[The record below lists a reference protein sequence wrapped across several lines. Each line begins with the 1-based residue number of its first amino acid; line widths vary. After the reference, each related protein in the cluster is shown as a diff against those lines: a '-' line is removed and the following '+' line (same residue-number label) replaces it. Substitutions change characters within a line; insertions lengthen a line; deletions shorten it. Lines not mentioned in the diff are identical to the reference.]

1 MSTAFDSPQL
11 AATILAALPVAVT
24 RCSAD
29 LRYLWVS
36 DRYAEWLGIPA
47 TQIVGRRIIDVL
59 GEQGLEGI
67 RPYVEAVLLGK
78 RVEYEQEIRLNHL
91 GQRWIRAEYSPTLD
105 ASGTVDGWVAWVFD
119 VTDRK
124 RAEARLSDAHAAL
137 ARLFE
142 LSVMPGGAPAIPAL
156 LEAVADTAIAVMDAD
171 MGTVQLYDEATDS
184 LSSIAAHRGFG
195 RPFLDHFAVVHGR
208 NAACG
213 EAMRRREQ
221 VIVED
226 VSTSSLWD
234 DPSLRVLEA
243 AGVRA
248 VQSTLMMS
256 RQGHLLG
263 VISTHWKAPKRPDP
277 ERLRTLEI
285 VARQAA
291 DALEHRRQEV
301 RLLQADRRKDEFLAM
316 LGHELR
322 NPLAPIVIA
331 TEVMALR
338 GAGALEEE
346 RKIIERQAKHMVRL
360 VDDLLDVSRI
370 TRGKIELRQVPTAL
384 AEIVWK
390 AAEMASPLLEDRSH
404 RLTIEVPSEL
414 IIDVDPARMV
424 QVVANLLT
432 NAATYSEPGELVS
445 VTSEATDETVTLR
458 VADTGIGIAPRML
471 PLVFNP
477 FIQEEQSLD
486 RSRGGLGLGLAI
498 VKSLVELH
506 GGSVYARSEGPGR
519 GSEFGFSLARSRRKE
534 PGVAGSSTVAIQ
546 RAAHG
551 TRTLIVDDNEDMAQA
566 LAAALT
572 ALGYEVRTAH
582 DGPQALRIVEQFRPT
597 VALLDIGLPAMDG
610 YELARRLRQ
619 LPGLSDIRLIAV
631 SGYGESPAVQL
642 LSSEAGFE
650 AHLVKPMQVEAID
663 ELLRAQV
670 GK

>member
-1 MSTAFDSPQL
+1 
-11 AATILAALPVAVT
+11 
-24 RCSAD
+24 
-29 LRYLWVS
+29 
-36 DRYAEWLGIPA
+36 
-47 TQIVGRRIIDVL
+47 
-59 GEQGLEGI
+59 
-67 RPYVEAVLLGK
+67 
-78 RVEYEQEIRLNHL
+78 
-91 GQRWIRAEYSPTLD
+91 
-105 ASGTVDGWVAWVFD
+105 
-119 VTDRK
+119 
-124 RAEARLSDAHAAL
+124 
-137 ARLFE
+137 
-142 LSVMPGGAPAIPAL
+142 
-156 LEAVADTAIAVMDAD
+156 
-171 MGTVQLYDEATDS
+171 
-184 LSSIAAHRGFG
+184 
-195 RPFLDHFAVVHGR
+195 
-208 NAACG
+208 
-213 EAMRRREQ
+213 
-221 VIVED
+221 
-226 VSTSSLWD
+226 
-234 DPSLRVLEA
+234 
-243 AGVRA
+243 
-248 VQSTLMMS
+248 
-256 RQGHLLG
+256 
-263 VISTHWKAPKRPDP
+263 
-277 ERLRTLEI
+277 
-285 VARQAA
+285 
-291 DALEHRRQEV
+291 
-301 RLLQADRRKDEFLAM
+301 M

-331 TEVMALR
+331 TEVMAMR

-370 TRGKIELRQVPTAL
+370 TRGKIELRQLPTAL

-432 NAATYSEPGELVS
+432 NAATYSEPGGLVS

-477 FIQEEQSLD
+477 FIQEEQALD
-486 RSRGGLGLGLAI
+486 RARGGLGLGLAI

-519 GSEFGFSLARSRRKE
+519 GSEFGFSLARSRHKE
-534 PGVAGSSTVAIQ
+534 QGVAGSSTLAIR

-551 TRTLIVDDNEDMAQA
+551 ARTLIVDDNEDMARA

-619 LPGLSDIRLIAV
+619 VPGLSDIRLIAV
-631 SGYGESPAVQL
+631 SGYGESPAVRH
-642 LSSEAGFE
+642 LSSQAGFE

-663 ELLRAQV
+663 ELLRTRAW
-670 GK
+670 K